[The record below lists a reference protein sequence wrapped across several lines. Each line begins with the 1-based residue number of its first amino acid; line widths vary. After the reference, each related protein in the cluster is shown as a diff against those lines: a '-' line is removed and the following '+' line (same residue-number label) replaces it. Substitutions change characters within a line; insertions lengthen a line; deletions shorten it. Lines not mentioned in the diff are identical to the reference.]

1 MAEKSK
7 YRLWLKFRV
16 GKPLATEERTLT
28 ASVAGRTVTIE
39 SENPSRPLSEAFWM
53 VMRCR
58 GFEAENHARE
68 FGEELRRAAHLAGL
82 CARVG
87 VDAGD
92 PGEDRT
98 VSWFNPEILRGIEGF
113 DPNTRIGPDVHGI
126 VVLPDDGKTLFL
138 RGGRARGQVRT
149 NATIFIRA
157 LEEALPESDTARS
170 EFPSIRR
177 AIRVLNLAEMNE
189 DPIAKVVLAIS
200 VIEGLATESPLTDW
214 QKKLIERAAGWLQ
227 QTFGKGDET
236 KQVMDAILQVRRGS
250 IRQRIKKTLETIEL
264 SEMWSDWDT
273 LYSKR
278 SRLFHGWTKAGSEYR
293 GDYLKE
299 SELHGLGQEAIILCT
314 RIVLS
319 MAKRE
324 GISVPDGAKVH
335 FGVE

>member
-1 MAEKSK
+1 
-7 YRLWLKFRV
+7 
-16 GKPLATEERTLT
+16 
-28 ASVAGRTVTIE
+28 
-39 SENPSRPLSEAFWM
+39 M
-53 VMRCR
+53 VMGCR

-92 PGEDRT
+92 PGENPT
-98 VSWFNPEILRGIEGF
+98 VSWFNPEILCGIEGL

-126 VVLPDDGKTLFL
+126 VVLPDDGKTLFV
-138 RGGRARGQVRT
+138 RGGHASGQVRIY
-149 NATIFIRA
+149 AAEFVRA
-157 LEEALPESDTARS
+157 LEEALPESDTPGS
-170 EFPSIRR
+170 DFPSIRR

-189 DPIAKVVLAIS
+189 DPIAKVVLPIS
-200 VIEGLATESPLTDW
+200 VIEGLATEPPWTDC

-227 QTFGKGDET
+227 QNFGNGEET
-236 KQVMDAILQVRRGS
+236 KQVINAILQVRRES
-250 IRQRIKKTLETIEL
+250 IRQRIRKMLVANEL
-264 SEMWSDWDT
+264 SDMWSDWET
-273 LYSKR
+273 LYNSR
-278 SRLFHGWTKAGSEYR
+278 SRLFHGRTESGKEYR

-299 SELHGLGQEAIILCT
+299 SELHSLGQESINLCT

>member
-1 MAEKSK
+1 
-7 YRLWLKFRV
+7 
-16 GKPLATEERTLT
+16 
-28 ASVAGRTVTIE
+28 
-39 SENPSRPLSEAFWM
+39 M
-53 VMRCR
+53 VMGCR

-92 PGEDRT
+92 PGKDPT
-98 VSWFNPEILRGIEGF
+98 VSWFNPEILRGIEGL

-126 VVLPDDGKTLFL
+126 VVLPDDGKTLFVRL
-138 RGGRARGQVRT
+138 GRARGQVQM
-149 NATIFIRA
+149 NAANFVRA
-157 LEEALPESDTARS
+157 LEEALPENDTARS
-170 EFPSIRR
+170 DFPSIRR

-200 VIEGLATESPLTDW
+200 VIEGLATEPPWTEG
-214 QKKLIERAAGWLQ
+214 QRKLIESAAGRLQ
-227 QTFGKGDET
+227 PTIGNREET
-236 KQVMDAILQVRRGS
+236 EQVINAILQVRRES
-250 IRQRIKKTLETIEL
+250 IRQRIKKTLAANEL
-264 SEMWSDWDT
+264 SDMWLAWDT

-278 SRLFHGWTKAGSEYR
+278 SRLFHGRTRAGSEYQ

-299 SELHGLGQEAIILCT
+299 SELQGLGQEAIILCT
-314 RIVLS
+314 KIVLS

>member
-214 QKKLIERAAGWLQ
+214 QKKLI
-227 QTFGKGDET
+227 
-236 KQVMDAILQVRRGS
+236 
-250 IRQRIKKTLETIEL
+250 
-264 SEMWSDWDT
+264 
-273 LYSKR
+273 
-278 SRLFHGWTKAGSEYR
+278 
-293 GDYLKE
+293 
-299 SELHGLGQEAIILCT
+299 
-314 RIVLS
+314 
-319 MAKRE
+319 
-324 GISVPDGAKVH
+324 
-335 FGVE
+335 

>member
-1 MAEKSK
+1 
-7 YRLWLKFRV
+7 
-16 GKPLATEERTLT
+16 
-28 ASVAGRTVTIE
+28 
-39 SENPSRPLSEAFWM
+39 M
-53 VMRCR
+53 VMGCR
-58 GFEAENHARE
+58 GFEAESHARE
-68 FGEELRRAAHLAGL
+68 FGEKLRRAAHVAGL

-92 PGEDRT
+92 PGKDPT

-126 VVLPDDGKTLFL
+126 VVLPDDGKNQFVRL
-138 RGGRARGQVRT
+138 GRARGQVQM
-149 NATIFIRA
+149 NATDFVRA
-157 LEEALPESDTARS
+157 LEEALPESDTVRRDC
-170 EFPSIRR
+170 PSIRR

-200 VIEGLATESPLTDW
+200 VIEGLATEPPWTDW
-214 QKKLIERAAGWLQ
+214 QKKLIKSAAGRLP
-227 QTFGKGDET
+227 QTFGNGDET
-236 KQVMDAILQVRRGS
+236 KQVIDAILQVRSGS
-250 IRQRIKKTLETIEL
+250 IRQRIKKTLAANGL
-264 SEMWSDWDT
+264 SDMWSDWDK

-278 SRLFHGWTKAGSEYR
+278 SRLFHGRTKAGIEYR

-299 SELHGLGQEAIILCT
+299 SELNGLGQESIILCT

-335 FGVE
+335 FGVK

>member
-1 MAEKSK
+1 MTEKSK

-16 GKPLATEERTLT
+16 GKLLATEERALT
-28 ASVAGRTVTIE
+28 ATVASRTVTIE
-39 SENPSRPLSEAFWM
+39 SERKSQPLSEASWV
-53 VMRCR
+53 VMGCR

-92 PGEDRT
+92 PGEDPT
-98 VSWFNPEILRGIEGF
+98 VSWFNPEILCGIEGL

-126 VVLPDDGKTLFL
+126 VVLPDDGKTLFV
-138 RGGRARGQVRT
+138 RGGHASGQVRIY
-149 NATIFIRA
+149 AAEFVRA
-157 LEEALPESDTARS
+157 LEEALPESDTAGS
-170 EFPSIRR
+170 DFPSIRR

-189 DPIAKVVLAIS
+189 D
-200 VIEGLATESPLTDW
+200 
-214 QKKLIERAAGWLQ
+214 
-227 QTFGKGDET
+227 ET
-236 KQVMDAILQVRRGS
+236 KQVINAILQVRRES
-250 IRQRIKKTLETIEL
+250 IRQRIRKILVANEL
-264 SEMWSDWDT
+264 SDMWSDWET
-273 LYSKR
+273 LYNAR
-278 SRLFHGWTKAGSEYR
+278 SRLFHGRTEAGKEYR

-299 SELHGLGQEAIILCT
+299 SELHSLGQESINLCT